1 MDNTKIDFEELAKV
15 SGGWEYDDL
24 SPEDQEKLSELHTE
38 YFNSYGT
45 RSEPYCKEEY
55 YKFIDYLNKKYK

>member
-1 MDNTKIDFEELAKV
+1 MDNTKINFEELAKV

-55 YKFIDYLNKKYK
+55 